1 LGNLIFTEVLFAASA
16 AAYAGLLL
24 LLLLSGWASRTRLF
38 LVAACALTSG
48 SAATLALGSTSILG
62 PSGAL
67 AELALLGSWCGF
79 ILYLLRKHRQND
91 VYTIRLITG
100 CGIVL
105 GISVFGFAL
114 LAPDPIHGG
123 FMPLSMQ
130 AELYARIGL
139 AVFGVLLTEN
149 LYRNTAPEY
158 RWHIKLL
165 CLALGGMFAYGI
177 VLYADALLFRRLS
190 LILWDGR
197 AITLIIAAPL
207 LAVSAARNRDWAI
220 DIHVSRDV
228 VFHTATLVGSGIF
241 LFALALTGEFVR
253 AVGPGWGDLAE
264 VALSI
269 AGVAVIG
276 VLLGSGAAR
285 SRLRRFLAEN
295 FFSHRYDYRHEWLK
309 SSQILSAN
317 SSHAAV
323 QSRVIRAVAEIA
335 DSPGG
340 VLWVRDVDGAAFRW
354 AGSWNC
360 PAMGA
365 SEPADSAFIT
375 LFQDGD
381 RVVELEQGPTKPE
394 WFADIPGAWI
404 AVPLSQQAE
413 LIGFV
418 VLLRPRAPLT
428 LDRETFDL
436 LRIVGRQAATHVAE
450 QRSAQALA
458 EGRQLH
464 EYGKRFAF
472 LVHDMK
478 NIAGQLSMI
487 VQNARY
493 QRDNPE
499 FHEDVLQTVSAALDR
514 MNDLLKRLRPSQSRR
529 ELLVPLDII
538 NEAVLAIRRSRG
550 VDICVEHDGRTA
562 GVAMDTGALRSVIL
576 HLCENAIEAGSNV
589 KVRVHHNPMRLQIDV
604 TDNGTGMTPEFI
616 RDQLFRPFGS
626 TKDGGFGIGAYQAR
640 ELLRGAGGDLLV
652 KSRQGIGTTMS
663 ILLPCSAL
671 QPIETAAS
679 GLEAAG

>member
-1 LGNLIFTEVLFAASA
+1 MRIVIYTEVLFAATA

-24 LLLLSGWASRTRLF
+24 LLLVSGRASRTRHL
-38 LVAACALTSG
+38 LAAACAATGG
-48 SAATLALGSTSILG
+48 SAAALAAGWTSILG

-67 AELALLGSWCGF
+67 TELALLGSWCGF
-79 ILYLLRKHRQND
+79 IVYLLHKKRQSD
-91 VYTIRLITG
+91 VYTTRLIAG
-100 CGIVL
+100 FGILL
-105 GISVFGFAL
+105 GISVIGLAL
-114 LAPDPIHGG
+114 FAPDSIQGGIIPLPIE
-123 FMPLSMQ
+123 

-177 VLYADALLFRRLS
+177 VVYADALLFRRLS
-190 LILWDGR
+190 LLLWDGR

-207 LAVSAARNRDWAI
+207 IAVSAARNRDWAI
-220 DIHVSRDV
+220 DIHVSREV
-228 VFHTATLVGSGIF
+228 VFHTTALVSSGIF
-241 LFALALTGEFVR
+241 LLALALTGELVR

-264 VALSI
+264 VTLIISGI
-269 AGVAVIG
+269 AVIG
-276 VLLGSGAAR
+276 VLLSSGAAR
-285 SRLRRFLAEN
+285 SRLRRFVAIN
-295 FFSHRYDYRHEWLK
+295 FFTHRYDYRREWLK
-309 SSQILSAN
+309 SSQILSADRR
-317 SSHAAV
+317 HAAV
-323 QSRVIRAVAEIA
+323 QTRVIRAVAEIA

-365 SEPADSAFIT
+365 SEPADSSFIG
-375 LFQDGD
+375 LFQEGD
-381 RVVELEQGPTKPE
+381 WVIELEQSATKPE
-394 WFADIPGAWI
+394 CFAEIPGAWI

-418 VLLRPRAPLT
+418 VLLRPRAPLR

-450 QRSAQALA
+450 QRYAQALA

-464 EYGKRFAF
+464 DYGKRFAF

-493 QRDNPE
+493 QRGNPE

-514 MNDLLKRLRPSQSRR
+514 MNDLLKRLRPGQARQ
-529 ELLVPLDII
+529 ELLVPLDVI
-538 NEAVLAIRRSRG
+538 NEAVLAIRGSRG
-550 VDICVEHDGRTA
+550 VDIGLEHDGRTA
-562 GVAMDTGALRSVIL
+562 GVAMDTGAFRSVIL
-576 HLCENAIEAGSNV
+576 HLCENATEAGSKV

-604 TDNGTGMTPEFI
+604 TDNGPGMTPEFI

-626 TKDGGFGIGAYQAR
+626 TKEDGFGIGAYQAR
-640 ELLRGAGGDLLV
+640 ELLRAAGGDLLV
-652 KSRQGIGTTMS
+652 KSRPGLGTTMS

-671 QPIETAAS
+671 QSIETAAS
-679 GLEAAG
+679 GLKAAG